1 MVELLTAKEA
11 AAFLRVSTIT
21 LAKWRAQKQ
30 GPAWTR
36 TDQIIKYDKQALEAF
51 LEKDS
56 IVRVK
61 T

>member
-1 MVELLTAKEA
+1 MELLTAKQA
-11 AAFLRVSTIT
+11 AAFLRISTIT

-36 TDQIIKYDKQALEAF
+36 TDQTITYDKEALEAF
-51 LEKDS
+51 LEKNS
-56 IVRVK
+56 IVSAK